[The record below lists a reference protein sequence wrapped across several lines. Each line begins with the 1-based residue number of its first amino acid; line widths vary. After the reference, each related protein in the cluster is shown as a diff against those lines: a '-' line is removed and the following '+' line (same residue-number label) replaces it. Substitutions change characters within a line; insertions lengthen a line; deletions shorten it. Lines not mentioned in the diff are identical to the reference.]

1 MRCRQI
7 LRKPETW
14 TELVESGV
22 DDDELTIAI
31 LSAAKQHLED
41 QEREIADLKQRLK
54 MAEAF
59 QQE

>member
-1 MRCRQI
+1 MFCRSHRPTQFF
-7 LRKPETW
+7 P
-14 TELVESGV
+14 
-22 DDDELTIAI
+22 DDDGDEYDVAIALLT
-31 LSAAKQHLED
+31 AAKQHLED